1 MADMRKVDEGNEVRE
16 KVKLDA
22 DPINETSNQTVE
34 SDKIASESNKRQK
47 LENGLE
53 NEPNSNYFYINGQ
66 IEKEKDSTEGY
77 EADERGQMSDI
88 EARTTKRGPTYS
100 TVEKGKSILI
110 EEPESTFYISRQV
123 EEENDDIDGSKADE
137 GCHREE
143 LKKPTCDIKGSNADG
158 KGQRGE
164 CLLIEGSDREEDYGS
179 SSSDGEDWDDLYN
192 TSDLSSSDSSDDS
205 DSSDGSG

>member
-1 MADMRKVDEGNEVRE
+1 MRKVDEGNEVPE

-77 EADERGQMSDI
+77 EADERGQMSEI
-88 EARTTKRGPTYS
+88 EART
-100 TVEKGKSILI
+100 ILKEDQLI
-110 EEPESTFYISRQV
+110 LLLRQA
-123 EEENDDIDGSKADE
+123 N
-137 GCHREE
+137 
-143 LKKPTCDIKGSNADG
+143 
-158 KGQRGE
+158 Q
-164 CLLIEGSDREEDYGS
+164 Y
-179 SSSDGEDWDDLYN
+179 
-192 TSDLSSSDSSDDS
+192 
-205 DSSDGSG
+205 